1 MILTK
6 QHASIIIRTAQVA
19 DAQAIAGIRVVAW
32 QAAYRGLMPDAYL
45 ERADLE
51 ATETEQLRNRLAAI
65 GDRAHISVAET
76 NERMVGYC
84 AYECD
89 ANDERACLEGAI
101 YDLYVHPQ
109 LWYHG
114 VGQRLLAY
122 ATGYFKLQGCSQ
134 ATLFVY
140 EENIR
145 ARRFYE
151 RAEWTR
157 DGYRDLYKHFDFSRP
172 VLRYRTTL

>member
-19 DAQAIAGIRVVAW
+19 DAEAIARVRVAAW
-32 QAAYRGLMPDAYL
+32 RAAYRGLMPDAYL

-51 ATETEQLRNRLAAI
+51 ATETEQLRDRLGAI
-65 GDRAHISVAET
+65 GDRARVSVAEA
-76 NERMVGYC
+76 NERIVGYC
-84 AYECD
+84 AYGCD
-89 ANDERACLEGAI
+89 ANDELECLKGAI

-114 VGQRLLAY
+114 VGQRLLAD
-122 ATGYFKLQGCSQ
+122 ATEYFKIQGCSQ

-151 RAEWTR
+151 RVGWRR
-157 DGYRDLYKHFDFSRP
+157 DGHREMYKHFDFSRP

>member
-1 MILTK
+1 VNLTK
-6 QHASIIIRTAQVA
+6 QHTSVIIRTAQVA
-19 DAQAIAGIRVVAW
+19 DAQAIARVRVAAW
-32 QAAYRGLMPDAYL
+32 RAAYRGLMPDAYL

-51 ATETEQLRNRLAAI
+51 VAETQQLRDRLGAI
-65 GDRAHISVAET
+65 ADRARVSVAES
-76 NERMVGYC
+76 NERIVGYC
-84 AYECD
+84 AYGCD
-89 ANDERACLEGAI
+89 TNDERECLKGAI

-114 VGQRLLAY
+114 IGQRLLAY
-122 ATGYFKLQGCSQ
+122 ATEYFKIQGCSE

-151 RAEWTR
+151 RAGWSS
-157 DGYRDLYKHFDFSRP
+157 DGHRELYKHFDFSRP
-172 VLRYRTTL
+172 VLRYRTTF